1 MADRIDHL
9 TERVQV
15 VEVKVDRLSTTVG
28 QLSTRVDGLSSS
40 VAQLTTS
47 VDGLTTSV
55 DGLTTTVS
63 ELSTAMVAGFIE
75 QREYTEFSHARL
87 EAKMDA
93 GFARVDRKLDQLID
107 AHRPHRKSKRRC

>member
-15 VEVKVDRLSTTVG
+15 VEVKLDRLSTTVG
-28 QLSTRVDGLSSS
+28 QLSTRVDGL
-40 VAQLTTS
+40 
-47 VDGLTTSV
+47 
-55 DGLTTTVS
+55 TTTVN
-63 ELSTAMVAGFIE
+63 ELSTAMVAGFVE

-87 EAKMDA
+87 EAKIDAGYTRLDAKMEA

-107 AHRPHRKSKRRC
+107 AQRRRPKPKRRNE

>member
-15 VEVKVDRLSTTVG
+15 VEVTVDRLSSTVDQLSTRVDGLTTTVG
-28 QLSTRVDGLSSS
+28 QLSTRVDGL
-40 VAQLTTS
+40 
-47 VDGLTTSV
+47 
-55 DGLTTTVS
+55 TTTVN
-63 ELSTAMVAGFIE
+63 ELSTAMAAGFVE

-93 GFARVDRKLDQLID
+93 GFARVDRKLDRLID
-107 AHRPHRKSKRRC
+107 AHRPRRTPKRRNE